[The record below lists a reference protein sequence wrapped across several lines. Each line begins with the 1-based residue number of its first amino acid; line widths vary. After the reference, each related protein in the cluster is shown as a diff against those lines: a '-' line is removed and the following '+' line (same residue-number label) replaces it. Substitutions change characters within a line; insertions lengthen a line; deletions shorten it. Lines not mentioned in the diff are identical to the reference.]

1 MKWILPDSF
10 ENMFSKCILEHIPHI
25 LMLDSIFYD
34 PSTLIK
40 IIIHK
45 MYSYL
50 NVTIV

>member
-10 ENMFSKCILEHIPHI
+10 ENMCSKCIVEHISHI
-25 LMLDSIFYD
+25 LMLDSIVHD

-40 IIIHK
+40 IITSK